1 MSKLFETAKLGEL
14 ELKNKVI
21 MAPMCQYSVEAE
33 DGHPEDWH
41 LVHYSS
47 RAVGG
52 VGLVIVE
59 MTDVEPDGRITNR
72 DLGLWDDSH
81 IESHRRLVECVKK
94 NGAKIGVQIAHAG
107 RKATDAEQPVS
118 SSTVP
123 VVADSPDWKTP
134 RALTTEEVKEMVE
147 KFKRATE
154 RAIAAGYDTIELHGA
169 HGYLIH
175 QFHSP
180 SINKRQDQYGLD
192 LSLFGVEVIQ
202 AVKSVMPKEMPLLF
216 RMSAIEYMDG
226 GYGLDH
232 ALEIAGRYKEAGVD
246 VFHISSGGEAPPGK
260 VKPSNEPGYQVGF
273 ARAYKKAFEL
283 PVIAVG
289 RLEDAVLAEKVV
301 AEGDAEFVA
310 IGRGLLRDP
319 YWALHAEEQ
328 LTGQVT
334 PPKAYERGF

>member
-1 MSKLFETAKLGEL
+1 MSKLFEPAKLGKL

-41 LVHYSS
+41 LVHYTS

-72 DLGLWDDSH
+72 DLGLWDDAH
-81 IESHRRLVECVKK
+81 IESHARLVSCVKK
-94 NGAKIGVQIAHAG
+94 NGAKIAVQIAHAG
-107 RKATDAEQPVS
+107 RKATDAAQPVS

-123 VVADSPDWKTP
+123 VTTDADWKTP
-134 RALTTEEVKEMVE
+134 RSLSTEEVHEMVS
-147 KFKRATE
+147 KFKKATE
-154 RAIAAGYDTIELHGA
+154 RAIAAGYDAIELHGA

-180 SINKRQDQYGLD
+180 AINKRQDEYGID
-192 LSLFGVEVIQ
+192 LARFGVEVIQ
-202 AVKSVMPKEMPLLF
+202 AVKSVMPADMPLIF

-226 GYGLDH
+226 GYDLEH
-232 ALEIAGRYKEAGVD
+232 ALDIAQRYKEAGVD
-246 VFHISSGGEAPPGK
+246 VFHISSGGEAPPGQK
-260 VKPSNEPGYQVGF
+260 KPSNEPGYQVGF

-289 RLEDAVLAEKVV
+289 RLEDAILAEKVI

-319 YWALHAEEQ
+319 YWALHAQEQ
-328 LTGQVT
+328 LTGSVV